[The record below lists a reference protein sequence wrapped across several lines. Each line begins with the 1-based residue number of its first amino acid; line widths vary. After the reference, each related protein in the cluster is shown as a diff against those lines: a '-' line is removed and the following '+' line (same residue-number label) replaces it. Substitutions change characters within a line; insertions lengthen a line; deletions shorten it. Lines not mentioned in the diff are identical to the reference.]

1 VRFNPSFKFGQALLL
16 KIELGWGENYQT
28 TIPSNLP
35 LQLFFML
42 MASCEWSA
50 TISLFGWRKA
60 KVTIKSAE
68 TFGPLVKHASCLPWV
83 PECPAIRDF
92 HWDAHL
98 LSRGSTHSATSK
110 GAQCILGTDREENV
124 FLRSSWR
131 WTATLSILPTYGP
144 LNLYKQSFFSSH
156 ESLDEGKCIWL
167 WFVLYGGFLTIWTWI
182 QQS

>member
-1 VRFNPSFKFGQALLL
+1 MCISTYDVGTRVRFNPSVKFGQALLL

-50 TISLFGWRKA
+50 TISLFGWPKA

-110 GAQCILGTDREENV
+110 GAQCILGTGREET
-124 FLRSSWR
+124 SS
-131 WTATLSILPTYGP
+131 SVHHG
-144 LNLYKQSFFSSH
+144 
-156 ESLDEGKCIWL
+156 DEQLHWASYQL
-167 WFVLYGGFLTIWTWI
+167 MAH
-182 QQS
+182 